1 MGVYLLMSITYIAFV
16 NRDGEV
22 VCEYKL
28 LSLPLK
34 EVSIIEK
41 SIEMFNDSEPCIIHR
56 TYVMKKIYFEIEEY
70 LQTLITQGA
79 NEVNLYD
86 MPKKLIQPL
95 EVESNITKLYF
106 K

>member
-1 MGVYLLMSITYIAFV
+1 MSIKYIAFV
-16 NRDGEV
+16 NRDEEI
-22 VCEYKL
+22 VCEHKL

-70 LQTLITQGA
+70 LQTLIGQGA

-95 EVESNITKLYF
+95 EMESNITKLYF